1 MTELPIFELLY
12 KKGAE
17 KLVLVEKKLSS
28 GGLSMDLNEREH
40 SLMLLFMQS
49 GGRVVL
55 HEKIRRVLFNA
66 DVLNQTEKSDLSVT
80 KTSLQVKLDAL
91 TDKHIDIR
99 SKKRH
104 GYRLVIR

>member
-12 KKGAE
+12 SNGLA
-17 KLVLVEKKLSS
+17 KLALVEKQLSS
-28 GGLSMDLNEREH
+28 NGLTMDLNEKEH

-49 GGRVVL
+49 GGKVVL
-55 HEKIRRVLFNA
+55 HEKIRHVIFNA